1 MVWHVVPVFHF
12 RVSQHGL
19 IIEVPSA
26 TEVPP
31 SSSTAAD
38 ERGNLGAGMKRIAGA
53 ILDEVLDN
61 TDRKVGVGFIGRLL
75 NWEQRT
81 SQIDDNIKEQID
93 RIASNEHRWLF
104 LKASLTT
111 CSHVLSSS
119 WYTTPFSHVMGC
131 SFVGRNSMQGT
142 PMMSSGLLFFV
153 LFFFF
158 VNLAGSTLR
167 WFRLN

>member
-1 MVWHVVPVFHF
+1 VVPVFHF

-81 SQIDDNIKEQID
+81 SQIDDNVKEQID

-111 CSHVLSSS
+111 CSHVLS
-119 WYTTPFSHVMGC
+119 
-131 SFVGRNSMQGT
+131 
-142 PMMSSGLLFFV
+142 
-153 LFFFF
+153 
-158 VNLAGSTLR
+158 
-167 WFRLN
+167 